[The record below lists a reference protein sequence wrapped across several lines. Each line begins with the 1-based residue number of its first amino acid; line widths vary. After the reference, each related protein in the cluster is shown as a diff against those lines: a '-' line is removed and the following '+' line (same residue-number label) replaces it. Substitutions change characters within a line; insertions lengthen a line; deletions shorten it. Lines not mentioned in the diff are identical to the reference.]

1 MLEALIEKLALKTVE
16 FSAWG
21 LREGL
26 LQEALTAEHLAS
38 DPLIAGCTTWGARQ
52 GISPLLPGAVQA
64 WIDPVLPALPETFG
78 RERDRTL
85 TTAACHLCDLGAR
98 LHPDH
103 RVELVFEQVL
113 RAPIP
118 GQTHAER
125 AFLACALNARY
136 GGPSATPQPDVVNR
150 LLDEEGRRHARALGQ
165 AIRLACDLSGRA
177 PQLLAGARLAID
189 DGTLTLTPADGYAD
203 MLLGEQTRRR
213 LKSLADTLGLACGD

>member
-1 MLEALIEKLALKTVE
+1 ARTSLDRTPGVSRRRAETLPYAALVLEALIEKLALKTVE

-26 LQEALTAEHLAS
+26 LQEALSAEHLAS

-52 GISPLLPGAVQA
+52 GISPLLPGSVQA

-113 RAPIP
+113 RAPVP
-118 GQTHAER
+118 GQT
-125 AFLACALNARY
+125 
-136 GGPSATPQPDVVNR
+136 
-150 LLDEEGRRHARALGQ
+150 
-165 AIRLACDLSGRA
+165 
-177 PQLLAGARLAID
+177 
-189 DGTLTLTPADGYAD
+189 
-203 MLLGEQTRRR
+203 
-213 LKSLADTLGLACGD
+213 